1 MTETYSIP
9 SGGHGSKRR
18 ARKNSQDD
26 NRTGKRLRRGRKEE
40 DSPSSSA
47 TSAPFTIGLTSTA
60 DENAILEPARE
71 QLQTYGPDGQ
81 AASPQVSNMVV
92 ALLALMPGLD
102 GTSGIP
108 YDTCF
113 GVVSVESC
121 EFITLTSVKS

>member
-1 MTETYSIP
+1 MTETHNFP
-9 SGGHGSKRR
+9 GGGHGSKRR

-26 NRTGKRLRRGRKEE
+26 NRTGKRLRRGREE

-47 TSAPFTIGLTSTA
+47 TSAPFTIGLTGTA

-71 QLQTYGPDGQ
+71 QPQTYGPGGQ
-81 AASPQVSNMVV
+81 ASSPQVSNMAA
-92 ALLALMPGLD
+92 ALLALTPGLD

-113 GVVSVESC
+113 GVVSVELY
-121 EFITLTSVKS
+121 EFITLT